1 MSQPSIDDLSAF
13 YEARLR
19 RMLETLAQL
28 QRGEMTPPLGFTA
41 PEAAILIERSV
52 LSTYRMLASLG
63 REDEALRLIQTARN
77 Q

>member
-19 RMLETLAQL
+19 RLLETLTKL
-28 QRGEMTPPLGFTA
+28 QRGELAPPPGFTV
-41 PEAAILIERSV
+41 PEAAFLIERSI